1 MAQEDNIRKINVS
14 EDVAWFKNNPVV
26 LSKDDIDEKPL
37 RKARKHD
44 ALMGIISMDAEKDYK
59 RIHLREKYGV

>member
-26 LSKDDIDEKPL
+26 LSKDDIDEKAL